1 MADKESNQCSCD
13 PCGEINTKVICDTFA
28 QSAMRY
34 SDGSST
40 AALMAINANQHLTNQ
55 FTAQAQQQ
63 LESTNASRQGADQ
76 LLGQMLS
83 RIPIVTP

>member
-1 MADKESNQCSCD
+1 MAQENRCSCE
-13 PCGEINTKVICDTFA
+13 PCSEINTSVICQTFA

-40 AALMAINANQHLTNQ
+40 AALLAINANQHLTNQ

-63 LESTNASRQGADQ
+63 LESTNASRQAGDQ
-76 LLGQMLS
+76 LLGQLLS